1 MTDELDGIPV
11 FVAVAEAKGFRAAGN
26 RLGVSGSA
34 VSHALRR
41 LEERLGVTLVLRT
54 TRSVHLTEAGERLYA
69 AVRPA
74 LEEARAAVRAVGEMS
89 GEPRGTLRLNVT
101 GSAESFLS
109 GETLGGFL
117 ARYPGV
123 KLDLIVSNEPTDIVA
138 EGYDAGVRMG
148 EVIDQDMITVPVSG
162 PLRLVVVGSPAYLAR
177 HPAPAHPR
185 ELAAH
190 TCINWR
196 DGPGALPYRWEFTE
210 NGHDYTVAID
220 ARVVT
225 NDVPVMLRLA
235 LAGAGLVIGME
246 EAYRPSIERG
256 ELVSVLDE
264 FFTPFPGY
272 YLYYPARR
280 QASPALRALI
290 GYLLELRRE
299 RPPRP

>member
-1 MTDELDGIPV
+1 MTDELEGIPT
-11 FVAVAEAKGFRAAGN
+11 FLAVAEAKGFRAAGN

-41 LEERLGVTLVLRT
+41 LEERLGVALVQRT

-74 LEEARAAVRAVGEMS
+74 LEEARAAVRAVGELS
-89 GEPRGTLRLNVT
+89 DQPRGTLRLNVS

-109 GETLGGFL
+109 GDTLGGFL
-117 ARYPGV
+117 SRYPEV
-123 KLDLIVSNEPTDIVA
+123 RLDLIVTDECTDIVG

-148 EVIDQDMITVPVSG
+148 EVIDQDMITVSVSD
-162 PLRLVVVGSPAYLAR
+162 PLRMVVVGSPAYFAW

-190 TCINWR
+190 ACINWR
-196 DGPGALPYRWEFTE
+196 DGPDAVPYRWEFTE
-210 NGHDYTVAID
+210 DRHDFSIAVD

-225 NDVPVMLRLA
+225 NDVPVMQRLA
-235 LAGAGLVIGME
+235 LAGVGLAIGFE
-246 EAYRPSIERG
+246 QAYRPYIERG
-256 ELVSVLDE
+256 ELIAVLEE
-264 FFTPFPGY
+264 FSTPFPGH

-290 GYLLELRRE
+290 DYLLRLRQ
-299 RPPRP
+299 PR